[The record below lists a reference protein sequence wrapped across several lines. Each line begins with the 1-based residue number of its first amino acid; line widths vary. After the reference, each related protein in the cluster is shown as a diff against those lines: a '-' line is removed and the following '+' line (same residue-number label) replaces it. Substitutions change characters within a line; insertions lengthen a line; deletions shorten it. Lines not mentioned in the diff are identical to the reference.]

1 VDIETE
7 IRQLKLRADALE
19 ATVRTGDPT
28 LSPLRPRRR
37 RRRHPRSQPGD
48 PHTDPRTQVKCLQA
62 ELNQDFSAL
71 NDEIESFRRHT
82 TDQLTKIRVQ
92 THDQYALILR
102 RLTDMAILLD
112 VLLNQADP

>member
-1 VDIETE
+1 MDIETE

-19 ATVRTGDPT
+19 ATVRTGDPAST
-28 LSPLRPRRR
+28 RLRARR
-37 RRRHPRSQPGD
+37 RRRHPRTQAGD
-48 PHTDPRTQVKCLQA
+48 PHLDTKTQVKCLQA

-82 TDQLTKIRVQ
+82 ADELTKIRIQ
-92 THDQYALILR
+92 THDQYACILR

-112 VLLNQADP
+112 VLLKQTDTT